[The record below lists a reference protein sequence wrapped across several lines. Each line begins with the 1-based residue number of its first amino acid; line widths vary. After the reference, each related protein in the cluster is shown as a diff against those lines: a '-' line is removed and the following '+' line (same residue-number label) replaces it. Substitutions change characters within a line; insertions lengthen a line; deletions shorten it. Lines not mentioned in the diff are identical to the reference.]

1 MIKTK
6 SGFLK
11 QDGVH
16 KNLIEE
22 NELGR
27 KSLKAGGN
35 PGHDFGVTVTF
46 KRGRWGI
53 RVEEATCR

>member
-1 MIKTK
+1 MIWSFSELVIKTK

-35 PGHDFGVTVTF
+35 PGSDKEGS
-46 KRGRWGI
+46 
-53 RVEEATCR
+53 